1 MGLEMSPGIV
11 VAKLD
16 TMNVSLSRII
26 DHAQKMIY
34 EISELENTKDQLAGE
49 AYDCIRNHFADM
61 HTAVVRAV
69 ILYAEAM
76 IQENNSYIGYING
89 YLGGMGYVN
98 EDKLKEDRYALKDQ
112 INRAYSLMIATK
124 CGSYS
129 SWISSMEYAL
139 RLIEDKLDLIGDFK
153 AASGGLYSDIDSYKA
168 TLENGIKS
176 LHSAVFDGKT
186 ISYPVD
192 YIDRG
197 WKREVESRW
206 GQREQRIIETIKEP
220 FVQNMETHFGFDR
233 NTAAIM
239 YKLYEEMD
247 MRGGENIDQEYF
259 AILASITYPYGE
271 KSPNGHNYLW
281 KYLAGT
287 ETEEETKQ
295 KLSYYGLS
303 DDEIECLYGSVTAN
317 HIVACLEENDVV
329 DKINQRDLTDVERED
344 LLKVLEQQRVYFGKV
359 DLGHM
364 SVTIATIL
372 NPDDTIYERCG
383 NASGIFNGIYDLN
396 ANAGYVGDV
405 YGTAGNGPKL
415 TADDYQADL
424 DAVNLST
431 RINNDENLID
441 VMNEYYS
448 GISRGEINRADEFAC
463 NLGNGDRNQGIAYL
477 QQQSRDNLAYILGKY
492 ELKDAATLVR
502 MYNNE
507 EVGKVYQNDDAFGVF
522 QERQKIVRN
531 FINSIINSQNTYCEY
546 ESVDANLAEQGK
558 IGKW

>member
-76 IQENNSYIGYING
+76 IQENNSYKGYING

-139 RLIEDKLDLIGDFK
+139 RLIEDKLSLIGDFK

-168 TLENGIKS
+168 TLENGIES

-197 WKREVESRW
+197 WKHEVESRW

-233 NTAAIM
+233 ETSEIL
-239 YKLYEEMD
+239 YKLYEEMEV
-247 MRGGENIDQEYF
+247 RGEENIDQKF
-259 AILASITYPYGE
+259 FLMMASIVYSYKGNASREMVIVPKSLDDLWYVLLGTYTISGLDAE
-271 KSPNGHNYLW
+271 MVGF
-281 KYLAGT
+281 
-287 ETEEETKQ
+287 
-295 KLSYYGLS
+295 GLS
-303 DDEIECLYGSVTAN
+303 EDEIEKLKNEIKSNY
-317 HIVACLEENDVV
+317 ENSS
-329 DKINQRDLTDVERED
+329 KED
-344 LLKVLEQQRVYFGKV
+344 EHEGGRYTNKSDFA
-359 DLGHM
+359 HM
-364 SVTIATIL
+364 SVIIALYLSPEENIWTK
-372 NPDDTIYERCG
+372 CG
-383 NASGIFNGIYDLN
+383 DASGVFNGIYDLEG
-396 ANAGYVGDV
+396 NAGYVGDV

-415 TADDYQADL
+415 TPDDYKADL
-424 DAVNLST
+424 DAVNLSA
-431 RINNDENLID
+431 RIPKGDNLI
-441 VMNEYYS
+441 VTMNEYYS
-448 GISRGEINRADEFAC
+448 GINSNDVNRADEFAA
-463 NLGNGDRNQGIAYL
+463 NIGNGSREAGIELLDAQRDRHMYYLANREMGASVLLTRAANYQRHKLFADEVQG
-477 QQQSRDNLAYILGKY
+477 
-492 ELKDAATLVR
+492 
-502 MYNNE
+502 
-507 EVGKVYQNDDAFGVF
+507 
-522 QERQKIVRN
+522 ERQKIIDYFYFSVAT
-531 FINSIINSQNTYCEY
+531 SQNEY
-546 ESVDANLAEQGK
+546 SGKGKVDIHLAEEGEQDEN
-558 IGKW
+558 